1 VGGMVVVPRIAQYKN
16 KYYNIHTGICSD
28 VRFGA
33 HSNTLQ
39 NVQRAVAE
47 RVLFVPSPGGGLQ
60 APPRPQ
66 SKSYLFNLMQPMHN
80 QLRNRIRNNSS
91 FPIPPLSDDDF
102 CMSYSGAKKKR
113 YEEACSSLL
122 RESATQKDAKIKSFV
137 KTEKINFTNK
147 PDPAPRIIQPRTFRY
162 SAALGKI
169 IKHLEKPL
177 FKVIS
182 EIYGG
187 PTVLKG
193 MDCIGQAAALLDMWN
208 QFDNPVAIGLD
219 ASRFDQHCSV
229 EMLEWEQT
237 IWQMM
242 TTSKRQ
248 LKRLMKWQLINDGV
262 AYVQDGKVKYKTN
275 GCRMSGD
282 MNTSSGNCLIM
293 CGMVYVFCKQLGINK
308 FRLANN
314 GDDCILIV
322 ESKLLKLIT
331 QNLNQFFTKC
341 GYTMKVD
348 KPVYEFE
355 QISFCQ
361 TQPVFDGTQYRM
373 CRDPRVAMAKDLCC
387 LLNITDNWKT
397 KAVWYNAMSH
407 GGTALT
413 CGIPCWQSFYGMFP
427 RSEVKIGK
435 NETTLKG
442 FEESGF
448 YRMIPRVTNSQD
460 FICDRSRFSFW
471 LAFGILPETQ
481 IMLEDRF
488 SQTCLSNT
496 TRNDSK
502 DYVEMSVLVENLPL
516 SR

>member
-1 VGGMVVVPRIAQYKN
+1 VGGMVVVPRNAPGKQ
-16 KYYNIHTGICSD
+16 KYYNIHTGICSN

-47 RVLFVPSPGGGLQ
+47 RVLFVPGKTGGLQ
-60 APPRPQ
+60 LPPRPQ

-80 QLRNRIRNNSS
+80 QFRNRISNDSS
-91 FPIPPLSDDDF
+91 FPIPPLSDSDF
-102 CMSYSGAKKKR
+102 LKSYSGAKRLR
-113 YEEACSSLL
+113 YEQACESLL

-137 KTEKINFTNK
+137 KIEKINFSSK
-147 PDPAPRIIQPRTFRY
+147 VDPAPRIIQPRTFRY
-162 SAALGKI
+162 SAALGKV

-177 FKVIS
+177 FKVIAD
-182 EIYGG
+182 IYGG

-193 MDCIGQAAALLDMWN
+193 MDCIGQAKALLDMWE

-229 EMLEWEQT
+229 EMLKWEQK

-248 LKRLMKWQLINDGV
+248 LKRLMRWQLYNDGT

-275 GCRMSGD
+275 GSRMSGD
-282 MNTSSGNCLIM
+282 MNTSSGNCMIM
-293 CGMVYVFCKQLGINK
+293 CSMVYVFCLQLGISK

-322 ESKLLKLIT
+322 EDKLLQLIVT
-331 QNLNQFFTKC
+331 NLDAFFTRC
-341 GYTMKVD
+341 GYTMKMD

-361 TQPVFDGTQYRM
+361 TQPVWDGLQYRM
-373 CRDPRVAMAKDLCC
+373 VRDPRVAMAKDLCC

-407 GGTALT
+407 GGSALT
-413 CGIPCWQSFYGMFP
+413 GGIPCWQSFYTMFP
-427 RSEVKIGK
+427 RCDLEVGK
-435 NETTLKG
+435 NDTTLKG
-442 FEESGF
+442 FESSGF
-448 YRMIPRVTNSQD
+448 YRMIPKIDQSNMPIS
-460 FICDRSRFSFW
+460 DRSRYSFW
-471 LAFGILPETQ
+471 LAFGILPDTQ
-481 IMLEDRF
+481 KLLEDRF
-488 SQTCLSNT
+488 NNMSLSNMS
-496 TRNDSK
+496 RNDSK
-502 DYVEMSVLVENLPL
+502 DYAEMSILVENLPL

>member
-1 VGGMVVVPRIAQYKN
+1 MGGMVVVPRTAQVKP
-16 KYYNIHTGICSD
+16 KYYNIHTGICSN
-28 VRFGA
+28 VQFGA

-47 RVLFVPSPGGGLQ
+47 RVLFVPAKNGGLQ
-60 APPRPQ
+60 LPPRPQ
-66 SKSYLFNLMQPMHN
+66 SKSYLFNLMQPMHD
-80 QLRNRIRNNSS
+80 QLRKRIGNNSS

-113 YEEACSSLL
+113 YEEACASLL

-137 KTEKINFTNK
+137 KTEKINFTSK

-182 EIYGG
+182 EIFGG

-193 MDCIGQAAALLDMWN
+193 LDCIGQAEALLAMWE

-229 EMLEWEQT
+229 EMLMWEQK
-237 IWQMM
+237 IWTMM
-242 TTSKRQ
+242 TTSKTQ
-248 LKRLMKWQLINDGV
+248 LKKLMKWQLYNDGT
-262 AYVQDGKVKYKTN
+262 AYVQDGKVKYRTN
-275 GCRMSGD
+275 GSRMSGD

-293 CGMVYVFCKQLGINK
+293 CGMVYVFCKQLGISK

-322 ESKLLKLIT
+322 ESNLLKLIT
-331 QNLNQFFTKC
+331 TNLDGFFTKC
-341 GYTMKVD
+341 GYTMKMD

-361 TQPVFDGTQYRM
+361 TQPVFDGVGYRM
-373 CRDPRVAMAKDLCC
+373 CRDPRIAMAKDLCC
-387 LLNITDNWKT
+387 LLNISDNWKT
-397 KAVWYNAMSH
+397 KTVWYNAMSH
-407 GGTALT
+407 GGSALT
-413 CGIPCWQSFYGMFP
+413 SGIPCWTSFYSMFP
-427 RSEVKIGK
+427 RSEVKVGK
-435 NETTLKG
+435 NDTTLKG
-442 FEESGF
+442 FENSGF
-448 YRMIPRVTNSQD
+448 YRMIPRVRHDSTT
-460 FICDRSRFSFW
+460 IIDRSRYSFW
-471 LAFGILPETQ
+471 LAFGILPDTQ
-481 IMLEDRF
+481 EMLEQRF
-488 SQTCLSNT
+488 SQMSLSDVEQN
-496 TRNDSK
+496 NNK
-502 DYVEMSVLVENLPL
+502 NYVEMSVLVENLPL

>member
-1 VGGMVVVPRIAQYKN
+1 MVVIPRNTQVKE
-16 KYYNIHTGICSD
+16 KYYNIHTGICSN
-28 VRFGA
+28 VQFGA

-47 RVLFVPSPGGGLQ
+47 RVLFVPDNKGGLQ
-60 APPRPQ
+60 LPPRPQ
-66 SKSYLFNLMQPMHN
+66 SESYLFNLMQPFHN
-80 QLRNRIRNNSS
+80 LVRQRIQMNSS

-102 CMSYSGAKKKR
+102 LSSYSGAKKKR
-113 YEEACSSLL
+113 YEEACDSLL
-122 RESATQKDAKIKSFV
+122 RQSATQKDAKIKSFV
-137 KTEKINFTNK
+137 KLEKINFSSK

-177 FKVIS
+177 FKVIA

-193 MDCIGQAAALLDMWN
+193 LDCIGQASALLQMWE
-208 QFDNPVAIGLD
+208 QFDKPVAIGLD

-229 EMLEWEQT
+229 EMLKWEQK
-237 IWQMM
+237 IWEMM

-248 LKRLMKWQLINDGV
+248 LKRLMRWQLYNDCT
-262 AYVQDGKVKYKTN
+262 AYVTDGKVKYRTN
-275 GCRMSGD
+275 GSRMSGD

-293 CGMVYVFCKQLGINK
+293 CGMVYVFCKRLGISK

-322 ESKLLKLIT
+322 EENHLKSIVS
-331 QNLNQFFTKC
+331 NLKQFFTGC
-341 GYTMKVD
+341 GYTMKMD

-361 TQPVFDGTQYRM
+361 TQPVFDGCQYRM
-373 CRDPRVAMAKDLCC
+373 CRDPRTAMAKDLCC

-407 GGTALT
+407 GGSALT
-413 CGIPCWQSFYGMFP
+413 DGIPCWQAFYSMFP
-427 RSEVKIGK
+427 RSNIQVGK
-435 NETTLKG
+435 DDTTLKG
-442 FEESGF
+442 FEASGF
-448 YRMIPRVTNSQD
+448 YRMIPRLNQHSKQITD
-460 FICDRSRFSFW
+460 KSRYSFW
-471 LAFGILPETQ
+471 LAFGILPDTQ
-481 IMLEDRF
+481 IMLEKRF
-488 SQTCLSNT
+488 AAMSLSNVK
-496 TRNDSK
+496 RLDSK
-502 DYVEMSVLVENLPL
+502 EYCEMSLLVENLPL

>member
-1 VGGMVVVPRIAQYKN
+1 MVVVPRIAPKKS
-16 KYYNIHTGICSD
+16 KYYNIYTGICSS

-47 RVLFVPSPGGGLQ
+47 RVLYVPSSNGGLQ
-60 APPRPQ
+60 SCPKPR
-66 SKSYLFNLMQPMHN
+66 SKGYLFNLMQPFHRQFQKIISN
-80 QLRNRIRNNSS
+80 DTS
-91 FPIPPLSDDDF
+91 FPIPPLSDELF
-102 CMSYSGAKKKR
+102 CSTYIGAKKKR
-113 YEEACSSLL
+113 YEDACESLL

-137 KTEKINFTNK
+137 KIEKINFSSK

-177 FKVIS
+177 FKTIK
-182 EIYGG
+182 EIFGG

-193 MDCIGQAAALLDMWN
+193 LDCVGQAKALEEMWN

-237 IWQMM
+237 IWPMM

-248 LKRLMKWQLINDGV
+248 LKRLMKMQLYNNGT
-262 AYVQDGKVKYKTN
+262 AYVEDGKVKYKTN
-275 GCRMSGD
+275 GSRMSGD

-293 CGMVYVFCKQLGINK
+293 CAMVWTYCKSLGIKK

-322 ESKLLKLIT
+322 ESKHLNNVT
-331 QNLNQFFTKC
+331 SNLNTFFTSL
-341 GYTMKVD
+341 GYTMKMD

-361 TQPVFDGTQYRM
+361 TQPVFDGVQYRM
-373 CRDPRVAMAKDLCC
+373 CRDPRIAMAKDLCC
-387 LLNITDNWKT
+387 LLNITTDNHKM
-397 KAVWYNAMSH
+397 KVWHNAMRC
-407 GGTALT
+407 GGLALT
-413 CGIPCWQSFYGMFP
+413 SGIPCWQSFYTMFPSSDEKVGKKEMTLNNLYESGMF
-427 RSEVKIGK
+427 
-435 NETTLKG
+435 
-442 FEESGF
+442 
-448 YRMIPRVTNSQD
+448 RMISS
-460 FICDRSRFSFW
+460 DRSLFSKVITDEARFSFW
-471 LAFGILPETQ
+471 KAFGILPDDQVLLEQ
-481 IMLEDRF
+481 RFNIM
-488 SQTCLSNT
+488 SLSNCN
-496 TRNDSK
+496 RNDSQ
-502 DYVEMSVLVENLPL
+502 DYDELSLLVENLPL